1 MPAIL
6 FLKFRQFMTRHVN
19 FNCFWVLFLMARCLS
34 QSLFTIW
41 LWWRNFGVG
50 PFSGSKLFDEHKESS
65 EFSKNKTE
73 KFGNLQREQIQEQD
87 EFAGISLVHL
97 MQ

>member
-1 MPAIL
+1 M
-6 FLKFRQFMTRHVN
+6 
-19 FNCFWVLFLMARCLS
+19 S
-34 QSLFTIW
+34 E
-41 LWWRNFGVG
+41 

-87 EFAGISLVHL
+87 EFAGISLL
-97 MQ
+97 QCNKLQQPGLT

>member
-1 MPAIL
+1 M
-6 FLKFRQFMTRHVN
+6 
-19 FNCFWVLFLMARCLS
+19 S
-34 QSLFTIW
+34 E
-41 LWWRNFGVG
+41 

-87 EFAGISLVHL
+87 EFAEISLLHL
-97 MQ
+97 MNPQLV